1 MRDRLFG
8 GFVVA
13 ALAIVLGLAVPISTA
28 AQEKKDNSTPTNAEG
43 SEPPVNRAESSTA
56 PAITNSAK
64 PNSPQPSRGDSD
76 SWSGGYLGGHVGYGS
91 GDADTSF
98 TPLPSATAFIDLRPA
113 TLSPDLRGITGGAQG
128 GYNWQSGKFVFGGEA
143 SISWSNLDGTARV
156 SPIIMNNGSAFASNG
171 FLLANQDLK
180 WFGTLR
186 PRAGVAVA
194 EDRVLIF
201 GTGGLAYGNVNYTA
215 NADFRPSAGSPI
227 LFFQYPVS
235 FSKTKTGW
243 TAGGGAEIR
252 VNRHW
257 SLKLEYLY
265 LDLGNESA
273 IANPLPANPPFQVA
287 YRWETR
293 AHTFNVGVNFRF

>member
-1 MRDRLFG
+1 MRKSLSG
-8 GFVVA
+8 GLLLA
-13 ALAIVLGLAVPISTA
+13 TLAIGLGLALPIS
-28 AQEKKDNSTPTNAEG
+28 AQEKKETATATNAEV
-43 SEPPVNRAESSTA
+43 SEPFAARANSRALPSA
-56 PAITNSAK
+56 TNSAK
-64 PNSPQPSRGDSD
+64 PNSPVPPPPGSGT
-76 SWSGGYLGGHVGYGS
+76 WSGGYVGGHIGYGS

-98 TPLPSATAFIDLRPA
+98 TALPSATAFIDLRPT
-113 TLSPDLRGITGGAQG
+113 TLSPDLRGMTGRAQG
-128 GYNWQSGKFVFGGEA
+128 GYNWQSGKFVFGCEA

-171 FLLANQDLK
+171 FLLARQDLK

-194 EDRVLIF
+194 EDRVLVY

-243 TAGGGAEIR
+243 TAGGGAEVR
-252 VNRHW
+252 LNQHW
-257 SLKLEYLY
+257 SLKFEYLY
-265 LDLGNESA
+265 LDLGNESI

-293 AHTFNVGVNFRF
+293 AHTFNAGINFRF